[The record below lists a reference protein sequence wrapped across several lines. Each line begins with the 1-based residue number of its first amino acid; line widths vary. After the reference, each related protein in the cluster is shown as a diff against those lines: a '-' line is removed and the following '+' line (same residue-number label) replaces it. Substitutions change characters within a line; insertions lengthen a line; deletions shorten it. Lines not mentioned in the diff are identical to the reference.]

1 MGMRFYPEDFDSP
14 ESAFA
19 SGETTPTEPE
29 VLEESQ
35 RLAAFEEGY
44 QAGWED
50 AARSFT
56 ESHQKLSADLA
67 NNLEDLSFTFHE
79 ARAHVLKAIEPV
91 LHDVTIKLLPEIARA
106 SLPALVSE
114 KLDALCRQC
123 AEAPVTISV
132 APGARAAIAAVLPEK
147 PGFPLEIV
155 EEPTLAEG
163 QAFLHLGQI
172 EHSVDTTRAV
182 QELTAAI
189 HDFFSLNDE
198 RLAANE

>member
-1 MGMRFYPEDFDSP
+1 MGIRFYPEDFDSP
-14 ESAFA
+14 NSAFA
-19 SGETTPTEPE
+19 TGDTAGAEPE

-44 QAGWED
+44 QAGWDD

-91 LHDVTIKLLPEIARA
+91 LHDITVKLLPEIARA
-106 SLPALVSE
+106 SMPALVSE
-114 KLDALCRQC
+114 KLEALCRQS
-123 AEAPVTISV
+123 AEAPATIAV
-132 APGARAAIAAVLPEK
+132 APGSQKAIAAVLPEK

-163 QAFLHLGQI
+163 QAFLRLGQI
-172 EHSVDTTRAV
+172 EHSVDTNRAV
-182 QELTAAI
+182 AELTAAI
-189 HDFFSLNDE
+189 QDFFCVNDE
-198 RLAANE
+198 RLAANG